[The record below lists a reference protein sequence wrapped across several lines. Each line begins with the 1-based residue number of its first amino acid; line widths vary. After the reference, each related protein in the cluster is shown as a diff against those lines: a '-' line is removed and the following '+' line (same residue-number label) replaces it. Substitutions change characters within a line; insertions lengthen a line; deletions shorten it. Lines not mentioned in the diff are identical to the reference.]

1 MSTKPPP
8 VPAENLSRKGSG
20 DKKPVPVDQAPR
32 GGSAAGDPDKR
43 GQQGNTKV
51 NTTHQGHQ
59 QDR

>member
-8 VPAENLSRKGSG
+8 VPAENQSPKGTG
-20 DKKPVPVDQAPR
+20 DNKSVPVDQTQHSHSAPN
-32 GGSAAGDPDKR
+32 PDKQ